1 MVQLPFNITLLGI
14 TSALILLGLGQRVLD
29 RMRMTTLSAVFLLIL
44 MIFAHFLPM
53 ISLSPYASMN
63 LGAIIP
69 LGIVVYLLA
78 TTSSNEVWR
87 ALAVSVLTASVV
99 LLTDKLLPT
108 EPGAWYII
116 DPVFVGGIS
125 AGVFGYMISRSR
137 RSAFI
142 GGILGIFIADLWAI
156 IQLYLEGIPQ
166 DVVIGSGGVFSS
178 MSINPIIAVLIAEGI
193 GEIRERIYRG
203 PALIHEDGD
212 DRD

>member
-1 MVQLPFNITLLGI
+1 MVQLPFDITLLGI

-44 MIFAHFLPM
+44 MIFAHFLP
-53 ISLSPYASMN
+53 IITLSPYISIH

-69 LGIVVYLLA
+69 LGIIVYLLV

-116 DPVFVGGIS
+116 DPVFIGGIF
-125 AGVFGYMISRSR
+125 AGFFSYMISRS
-137 RSAFI
+137 
-142 GGILGIFIADLWAI
+142 
-156 IQLYLEGIPQ
+156 
-166 DVVIGSGGVFSS
+166 
-178 MSINPIIAVLIAEGI
+178 
-193 GEIRERIYRG
+193 
-203 PALIHEDGD
+203 
-212 DRD
+212 